1 MQTLIPPLATW
12 PFQLPLSVSA
22 VKSILGAIPS
32 AVLNKTEIDRYIS
45 DMNETPSQRLDA
57 EAGSG
62 KHVYVPPDL
71 RVGFVLA
78 PKFTLIAFASFIDC
92 LRHAADEADRSRQIH
107 CQWSVI
113 APSEGSVEASCGMLV
128 TPGVGLPEPAELDY
142 VVVVG
147 GLLPDCLA
155 LSAATYE
162 YLRTAYSAGISV
174 IGICTGGFILAEAGL
189 LDDRE
194 CAVHIDHR
202 HQLDEM
208 FPAVHPVTDRSF
220 VRDRGILTC
229 PGGTAAIDLAY
240 ALIEEHCG
248 RARAVKSLMSLLV
261 EKQRAAHQMSARPYQ
276 ELTACGDWRV
286 EKAVELME
294 RYALDPFSIRELAQ
308 RIGSSTRGLNRSFAK
323 IAGVAPGAIW
333 RKIRLTHAHWMLLN
347 THRNVT
353 EIALECGFADLAHF
367 SRWFRVEYGEAP
379 AAFRRLRRVASTQH
393 YSGD

>member
-1 MQTLIPPLATW
+1 MYGNAN
-12 PFQLPLSVSA
+12 QL
-22 VKSILGAIPS
+22 
-32 AVLNKTEIDRYIS
+32 
-45 DMNETPSQRLDA
+45 LDA

-62 KHVYVPPDL
+62 ADVSIQPDL
-71 RVGFVLA
+71 RVGFILA

-113 APSEGSVEASCGMLV
+113 APSGNSVEASCGMQV
-128 TPGVGLPEPAELDY
+128 APGADLPEPGKLDY

-155 LSAATYE
+155 LSANTYE
-162 YLRTAYSAGISV
+162 YLRTAYVSGISV
-174 IGICTGGFILAEAGL
+174 IGLCTGGFILAQAGL
-189 LDDRE
+189 LEDRE

-202 HQLDEM
+202 HQLVEM
-208 FPAVHPVTDRSF
+208 FPLVRPVTDRSF
-220 VRDRGILTC
+220 VRDERILTC

-261 EKQRAAHQMSARPYQ
+261 ERQRATHQMPVRPYQ

-294 RYALDPFSIRELAQ
+294 RHALAPFSIRELAQ
-308 RIGSSTRGLNRSFAK
+308 RIGSSTRGLNRSFVR
-323 IAGVAPGAIW
+323 IAGVAPGTIW
-333 RKIRLTHAHWMLLN
+333 RKIR
-347 THRNVT
+347 
-353 EIALECGFADLAHF
+353 
-367 SRWFRVEYGEAP
+367 
-379 AAFRRLRRVASTQH
+379 
-393 YSGD
+393 

>member
-1 MQTLIPPLATW
+1 
-12 PFQLPLSVSA
+12 
-22 VKSILGAIPS
+22 
-32 AVLNKTEIDRYIS
+32 
-45 DMNETPSQRLDA
+45 MNGTASQPIDA

-62 KHVYVPPDL
+62 VDVPVPPDL
-71 RVGFVLA
+71 RVGFILA

-113 APSEGSVEASCGMLV
+113 APSGRSVEASCGMQV
-128 TPGVGLPEPAELDY
+128 APGADLPEPGKLDY

-155 LSAATYE
+155 LPADTYDYIRSAHT
-162 YLRTAYSAGISV
+162 SGISI

-189 LDDRE
+189 LEGRE

-202 HQLDEM
+202 HQLVDM
-208 FPAVHPVTDRSF
+208 FPLVHPVTDRSF
-220 VRDRGILTC
+220 VRDGRILTC

-261 EKQRAAHQMSARPYQ
+261 EKQRAAHQMPIRPYQ
-276 ELTACGDWRV
+276 ELAACGDWRV

-294 RYALDPFSIRELAQ
+294 RHALAPFGIQELAQ
-308 RIGSSTRGLNRSFAK
+308 RIGSSTRGLNRSFART
-323 IAGVAPGAIW
+323 AGSAPGAIW
-333 RKIRLTHAHWMLLN
+333 RGIRLTHAHWMLLN
-347 THRNVT
+347 SHRSVT
-353 EIALECGFADLAHF
+353 DIALECGFADLAHF
-367 SRWFRVEYGEAP
+367 SRWFRNEYGEAP
-379 AAFRRLRRVASTQH
+379 AAFRRARQVANPSN
-393 YSGD
+393 SGDK

>member
-1 MQTLIPPLATW
+1 M
-12 PFQLPLSVSA
+12 
-22 VKSILGAIPS
+22 
-32 AVLNKTEIDRYIS
+32 NDIS
-45 DMNETPSQRLDA
+45 SQRLDP
-57 EAGSG
+57 EAASGVDGS
-62 KHVYVPPDL
+62 VSPDL
-71 RVGFVLA
+71 RVGFILA

-113 APSEGSVEASCGMLV
+113 SPSAGPVEASCGMQVARGANLPD
-128 TPGVGLPEPAELDY
+128 PGALDY
-142 VVVVG
+142 IVVVG

-155 LSAATYE
+155 LPAGTYE
-162 YLRTAYSAGISV
+162 YLRDAHRSGISV
-174 IGICTGGFILAEAGL
+174 AGVCTGGFILAEAGL
-189 LDDRE
+189 LDGCE

-202 HQLDEM
+202 HQLTEM
-208 FPAVHPVTDRSF
+208 FPLVRPVTDRSF
-220 VRDRGILTC
+220 VRDGRILTC

-261 EKQRAAHQMSARPYQ
+261 EKQRLAHDMPLRPYQ

-294 RYALDPFSIRELAQ
+294 QHALAPFSISDLAK
-308 RIGSSTRGLNRSFAK
+308 RIGSSTRGLNRSFARN
-323 IAGVAPGAIW
+323 AGAAPGTIW

-367 SRWFRVEYGEAP
+367 SRWFRSEYGEAP
-379 AAFRRLRRVASTQH
+379 AAFRRLRRVASTPH
-393 YSGD
+393 NSGD

>member
-1 MQTLIPPLATW
+1 MNK
-12 PFQLPLSVSA
+12 VS
-22 VKSILGAIPS
+22 
-32 AVLNKTEIDRYIS
+32 
-45 DMNETPSQRLDA
+45 SQRLDA
-57 EAGSG
+57 EVRPGADVSIM
-62 KHVYVPPDL
+62 PDL

-113 APSEGSVEASCGMLV
+113 APSRSPVEASCGMLV
-128 TPGVGLPEPAELDY
+128 APGASLPEPGKLDY

-155 LSAATYE
+155 LPAATYE
-162 YLRTAYSAGISV
+162 YLRTAHGSGIST

-189 LDDRE
+189 LDGRE

-202 HQLDEM
+202 HQLAEM
-208 FPAVHPVTDRSF
+208 FPLVRPVTDRSF
-220 VRDRGILTC
+220 VRDGRILTC

-261 EKQRAAHQMSARPYQ
+261 EKQRAAYQMPLRPYQ

-294 RYALDPFSIRELAQ
+294 RYALAPFSIRELAR
-308 RIGSSTRGLNRSFAK
+308 RIGSSTRGLNRSFAQ
-323 IAGVAPGAIW
+323 IAGAAPGTIW

-367 SRWFRVEYGEAP
+367 SRWFRGEYGEAP
-379 AAFRRLRRVASTQH
+379 ATFRRLRRVVSPQH
-393 YSGD
+393 RDGEQP